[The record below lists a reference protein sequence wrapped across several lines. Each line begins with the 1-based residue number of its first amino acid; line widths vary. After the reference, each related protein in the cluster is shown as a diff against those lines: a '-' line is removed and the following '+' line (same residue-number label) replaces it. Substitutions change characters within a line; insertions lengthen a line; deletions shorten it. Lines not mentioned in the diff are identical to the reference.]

1 MKRLFRLATPLAV
14 LSLAICCQARATEPQ
29 TTGTELDFTVTGEAH
44 AAPTLLTVRLFGR
57 ADSASAIEAQK
68 TLNAHMAEAMKMASG
83 VSGIEAQAGSYSLSD
98 QIPEHGP
105 TRWTAR
111 QDLSLS
117 GKDAV
122 SLLDLSGKLQSHG
135 LMMDGLDWSLDSE
148 TRETLLRQ
156 ARTQALQKVRQ
167 EADESARTLG
177 LHVVR
182 LKQVRVS
189 SMEPGPRP
197 VMLMAA
203 RAASDS
209 FTPPQGTPQEQTLR
223 VTVSVEA
230 ELAP

>member
-14 LSLAICCQARATEPQ
+14 LSLAAFCQARAEDTPN
-29 TTGTELDFTVTGEAH
+29 GTQLDFTVTGEAH

-57 ADSASAIEAQK
+57 ADSTSAIEAQK
-68 TLNAHMAEAMKMASG
+68 TLNAHMADAMKMASG
-83 VSGIEAQAGSYSLSD
+83 QAGIEAQAGSYSLSD
-98 QIPEHGP
+98 QTPDHGP

-122 SLLDLSGKLQSHG
+122 PLLDLSGKLQSHG

-148 TRETLLRQ
+148 TRETLLTQ
-156 ARTQALQKVRQ
+156 ARTQALQKVRK
-167 EADESARTLG
+167 EAEDSAKTLG

-203 RAASDS
+203 RASGDS

-223 VTVSVEA
+223 VTVSVQA

>member
-14 LSLAICCQARATEPQ
+14 LSLAALCQARAEDTPN
-29 TTGTELDFTVTGEAH
+29 GTQLDFTVTGEAH

-57 ADSASAIEAQK
+57 ADSTSAIEAQK
-68 TLNAHMAEAMKMASG
+68 TLNAHMADAMKMASG
-83 VSGIEAQAGSYSLSD
+83 QAGIEAQAGSYLLSD
-98 QIPEHGP
+98 QTPDHGQ

-122 SLLDLSGKLQSHG
+122 PLLDLSGKLQSHG
-135 LMMDGLDWSLDSE
+135 LMMDGLEWSLDSE
-148 TRETLLRQ
+148 TREALLAQ
-156 ARTQALQKVRQ
+156 ARTKALQKVRK
-167 EADESARTLG
+167 EAEESAKTLG

-182 LKQVRVS
+182 LRQVRVS

-203 RAASDS
+203 RASADS

-223 VTVSVEA
+223 VTVNVQA

>member
-1 MKRLFRLATPLAV
+1 MKRLFRLVTPLAV
-14 LSLAICCQARATEPQ
+14 LSLAAFCQARAEDSPN
-29 TTGTELDFTVTGEAH
+29 GTQLDFTVTGEAH

-57 ADSASAIEAQK
+57 ADSTSAIEAQK
-68 TLNAHMAEAMKMASG
+68 TLNAHMADAMKMASG
-83 VSGIEAQAGSYSLSD
+83 QVGIEAQAGSYSLSD
-98 QIPEHGP
+98 QTPERGP
-105 TRWTAR
+105 TRWMAR

-117 GKDAV
+117 GKEAV
-122 SLLDLSGKLQSHG
+122 ALLDLSGKLQSHG
-135 LMMDGLDWSLDSE
+135 LMMDGLEWSLDSD
-148 TRETLLRQ
+148 TRETLLAQ
-156 ARTQALQKVRQ
+156 ARTQALQKVRK
-167 EADESARTLG
+167 EAEESARTLG

-203 RAASDS
+203 RASGDS

-223 VTVSVEA
+223 VTVSVQA

>member
-1 MKRLFRLATPLAV
+1 MKRLFRLVTPLAV
-14 LSLAICCQARATEPQ
+14 LSLAAFCQARAEDSPN
-29 TTGTELDFTVTGEAH
+29 GTQLDFTVTGEAH

-57 ADSASAIEAQK
+57 ADSTSAIEAQK
-68 TLNAHMAEAMKMASG
+68 TLNAHMADAMKMASG
-83 VSGIEAQAGSYSLSD
+83 QAGIEAQAGSYSLSD
-98 QIPEHGP
+98 QTPEHGP

-117 GKDAV
+117 GKEAV
-122 SLLDLSGKLQSHG
+122 ALLDLSGKLQSHG
-135 LMMDGLDWSLDSE
+135 LMMDGLEWSLDSE
-148 TRETLLRQ
+148 TRETLLAQ
-156 ARTQALQKVRQ
+156 ARTQALQKVRK
-167 EADESARTLG
+167 EAEESAKTLG

-203 RAASDS
+203 RVSGDS

-223 VTVSVEA
+223 VTVSVQA

>member
-1 MKRLFRLATPLAV
+1 MKRLFRLVTPLAV
-14 LSLAICCQARATEPQ
+14 LSLAAFCQARAEDSPN
-29 TTGTELDFTVTGEAH
+29 GTQLDFTVTGEAH

-57 ADSASAIEAQK
+57 ADSTSAIEAQK
-68 TLNAHMAEAMKMASG
+68 TLNAHMADAMKMASG
-83 VSGIEAQAGSYSLSD
+83 QAGIEAQAGSYSLSD
-98 QIPEHGP
+98 QTPERGP

-117 GKDAV
+117 GKEAV
-122 SLLDLSGKLQSHG
+122 AILDLSGKLQSHG
-135 LMMDGLDWSLDSE
+135 VMMDGLEWSLDSE
-148 TRETLLRQ
+148 TRETLLAQ
-156 ARTQALQKVRQ
+156 ARTQALQKVRK
-167 EADESARTLG
+167 EADESAKTLG

-203 RAASDS
+203 RASADS

-223 VTVSVEA
+223 VTVSVQA

>member
-1 MKRLFRLATPLAV
+1 MKRLFRLVTPLAV
-14 LSLAICCQARATEPQ
+14 LSLAAFCQARAEDSPN
-29 TTGTELDFTVTGEAH
+29 GTQLDFTVTGEAH

-57 ADSASAIEAQK
+57 ADSTSAIEAQK
-68 TLNAHMAEAMKMASG
+68 TLNAHMADAMKMASG
-83 VSGIEAQAGSYSLSD
+83 QVGIEAQAGSYSLSD
-98 QIPEHGP
+98 QTPERGP
-105 TRWTAR
+105 TRWMAR

-117 GKDAV
+117 GKEAV
-122 SLLDLSGKLQSHG
+122 ALLDLSGKLQSHG
-135 LMMDGLDWSLDSE
+135 LMMDGLEWSLDSE
-148 TRETLLRQ
+148 TRETLLAQ
-156 ARTQALQKVRQ
+156 ARTQALQKVRK
-167 EADESARTLG
+167 EAEESARTLG

-203 RAASDS
+203 RASGDS

-223 VTVSVEA
+223 VTVSVQA

>member
-14 LSLAICCQARATEPQ
+14 LSLAAFCQARAEDTPN
-29 TTGTELDFTVTGEAH
+29 GTQLDFTVTGEAH

-57 ADSASAIEAQK
+57 ADSTSAIEAQK
-68 TLNAHMAEAMKMASG
+68 TLNAHMADAMKMASG
-83 VSGIEAQAGSYSLSD
+83 QAGIEAQAGSYSLSD
-98 QIPEHGP
+98 QTPDHGP

-122 SLLDLSGKLQSHG
+122 PLLDLSGKLQSHG
-135 LMMDGLDWSLDSE
+135 LMMDGLEWSLDSE
-148 TRETLLRQ
+148 TRETLLAQ
-156 ARTQALQKVRQ
+156 ARTQALQKVRK
-167 EADESARTLG
+167 EAEDSAKTLG

-182 LKQVRVS
+182 LRQVRVS

-203 RAASDS
+203 RASADS
-209 FTPPQGTPQEQTLR
+209 FTPPQGTSQEQTLR
-223 VTVSVEA
+223 VTVNVQA

>member
-14 LSLAICCQARATEPQ
+14 LSLAAFCQARAEDTPN
-29 TTGTELDFTVTGEAH
+29 GTQLDFTVTGEAH

-57 ADSASAIEAQK
+57 ADSTSAIEAQK
-68 TLNAHMAEAMKMASG
+68 TLNAHMADAMKIASG
-83 VSGIEAQAGSYSLSD
+83 QAGIEAQAGSYSLSD
-98 QIPEHGP
+98 QTPDHGP

-122 SLLDLSGKLQSHG
+122 PLLDLSGKLQSHG
-135 LMMDGLDWSLDSE
+135 LMMDGLEWSLDSE
-148 TRETLLRQ
+148 TRETLLAQ
-156 ARTQALQKVRQ
+156 ARTQALQKVRK
-167 EADESARTLG
+167 EAEESAKTLG

-182 LKQVRVS
+182 LRQVRVS

-197 VMLMAA
+197 VMLMAV
-203 RAASDS
+203 RASADS

-223 VTVSVEA
+223 VTVNVQA

>member
-1 MKRLFRLATPLAV
+1 MKRLFRLVTPLAV
-14 LSLAICCQARATEPQ
+14 LSLVAFCQARAEDSPN
-29 TTGTELDFTVTGEAH
+29 GTQLDFTVTGEAH

-57 ADSASAIEAQK
+57 ADSTSAIEAQK
-68 TLNAHMAEAMKMASG
+68 TLNAHMADAMKMASG
-83 VSGIEAQAGSYSLSD
+83 QAGIEAQAGSYSLSD
-98 QIPEHGP
+98 QTPEHGP

-117 GKDAV
+117 GKEAV
-122 SLLDLSGKLQSHG
+122 ALLDLSGKLQSHG
-135 LMMDGLDWSLDSE
+135 LMMDGLEWSLDSE
-148 TRETLLRQ
+148 TRETLLAQ
-156 ARTQALQKVRQ
+156 ARTQALQKVRK
-167 EADESARTLG
+167 EAEESARTLG

-203 RAASDS
+203 RASGDS

-223 VTVSVEA
+223 VTVSVQA

>member
-1 MKRLFRLATPLAV
+1 MKRLFRLVTPLAV
-14 LSLAICCQARATEPQ
+14 LSLAAFCQARAEDSPN
-29 TTGTELDFTVTGEAH
+29 GTQLDFTVTGEAH

-57 ADSASAIEAQK
+57 ADSTSAIEAQK
-68 TLNAHMAEAMKMASG
+68 TLNAHMADAMKMASG
-83 VSGIEAQAGSYSLSD
+83 QAGIEAQAGSYSLSD
-98 QIPEHGP
+98 QTPEHGP

-117 GKDAV
+117 GKEAV
-122 SLLDLSGKLQSHG
+122 ALLDLSGKLQSHG
-135 LMMDGLDWSLDSE
+135 LMMDGLEWSLDSE
-148 TRETLLRQ
+148 TRETLLAQ
-156 ARTQALQKVRQ
+156 ARTQALQKVRK
-167 EADESARTLG
+167 EAEESARTLG

-203 RAASDS
+203 RASGDS

-223 VTVSVEA
+223 VTVSVQA